1 MLDLDGDVKNYE
13 QEKITDWKIR
23 NDNGEMKNRQLQL
36 SKLSKK
42 MLLLPQMNYSGDYS
56 DLQLYSISNSLLN
69 AKMLKE

>member
-13 QEKITDWKIR
+13 QEKLTDWKIR

-42 MLLLPQMNYSGDYS
+42 MLLLPQMNYFGDYS